1 MAIQTMEAFRHLEGK
16 VRSLVLLAKQWDV
29 CSDEL
34 RDRTKL
40 VEYIKLGGGT
50 ATDALGNKNQLL
62 FSYSFHFP

>member
-40 VEYIKLGGGT
+40 VEYIKLGGG
-50 ATDALGNKNQLL
+50 LQLML
-62 FSYSFHFP
+62 